1 MMKLLT
7 QEIIKNF
14 EKVGQ
19 QENSKDPLVIVK
31 FFNPTGAGTWYATEM
46 YYRVLPKEGDE
57 NDVNVKDYKPKP
69 GDLITEVFFFGY
81 VSIFGDWNDEWGYF
95 SLSELKEVSGLAG
108 LGIERDLYA
117 GLPRPIS
124 EICPKAVEGF
134 LSDSKKT
141 KRRYSK

>member
-1 MMKLLT
+1 MKLLT

-14 EKVGQ
+14 EKVGR

-46 YYRVLPKEGDE
+46 YYRVLPKEGEE
-57 NDVNVKDYKPKP
+57 NDINVKDYKAKD
-69 GDLITEVFFFGY
+69 GDMITEIYFFGY
-81 VSIFGDWNDEWGYF
+81 VSIHGDWNDEWGYF
-95 SLSELKEVSGLAG
+95 SLSELKEFRGLAG

-117 GLPRPIS
+117 DLPRPIS

-134 LSDSKKT
+134 KEKEPEPGPGKD
-141 KRRYSK
+141 